1 VFLLESLRPAMKNT
15 FTTKITK
22 TGGRKLFGKAY
33 PNLVLLVLVVKT
45 IPVSSNSSSM

>member
-1 VFLLESLRPAMKNT
+1 MKNT
-15 FTTKITK
+15 FTTKGMKITK

-33 PNLVLLVLVVKT
+33 PNLAVLVFVVKT